1 MDKPEESSEIRDT
14 DIVFDCPNCGKSLAI
29 DYRGAGLTIPCTD
42 CGKHVQVPIPD
53 GMEIS
58 DIDSSGEDQE
68 NLILNLRRSM
78 AAAERRIVELEN
90 RVDELEQ
97 RRVFLEKSRAD
108 NIMRFGVV
116 MDKAAQA
123 RESLNA
129 MDAVLRDVAEESP
142 DVGHQRANT
151 PGRAPGAAGG

>member
-1 MDKPEESSEIRDT
+1 MDGRGESSEIRDT

-42 CGKHVQVPIPD
+42 CGKHVQVPIPE

-58 DIDSSGEDQE
+58 DIDSTGEDQE
-68 NLILNLRRSM
+68 NLILNLRKSI

-97 RRVFLEKSRAD
+97 RRLFLEKSRAD

-116 MDKAAQA
+116 MDKASQV
-123 RESLNA
+123 RESLSA
-129 MDAVLRDVAEESP
+129 MEAVMRGAAEEP
-142 DVGHQRANT
+142 R
-151 PGRAPGAAGG
+151 

>member
-1 MDKPEESSEIRDT
+1 MDEPGESSEIRDT

-42 CGKHVQVPIPD
+42 CGKHVQVPIPE

-58 DIDSSGEDQE
+58 DVDSSKEDQE
-68 NLILNLRRSM
+68 NLVLNLRKSL

-97 RRVFLEKSRAD
+97 RRLFLEKSRAD

-116 MDKAAQA
+116 MDKASQV
-123 RESLNA
+123 RESLSA
-129 MDAVLRDVAEESP
+129 MEAVLRGVAEETQDGKPQSP
-142 DVGHQRANT
+142 D
-151 PGRAPGAAGG
+151 AAR